1 MSEENQVSRREL
13 LRNLGI
19 SAALATSGAG
29 LVSAQVAQHV
39 HDAVSQEKSAANKG
53 EYAPKCFTAH
63 EFKTL
68 RRLSDLIIPADDHS
82 AGALEAGAAEW
93 IDYMAS
99 NSAELAE
106 IFTGGFGWL
115 DHHMQQ
121 QHGADFIDA
130 KPDEQTAVLDV
141 IAFKKNETPENAAG
155 VRFFAFLDV
164 GHELQVDERPP
175 PFQAGHGLVIGLHE
189 HVGGFLQTQDSGN
202 GFVDPAID
210 QVQGFKQMGFLHCDF
225 LSF

>member
-1 MSEENQVSRREL
+1 MSEEKQVSRRDL

-39 HDAVSQEKSAANKG
+39 HDAVAQEKSAADKG

-82 AGALEAGAAEW
+82 AGALEAGAADW

-99 NSAELAE
+99 NSGELAQ

-121 QHGADFIDA
+121 HHGTDFIDA
-130 KPDEQTAVLDV
+130 KPGEQTAVLDV

-155 VRFFAFLDV
+155 IHFFAWLRNLVTDAYYTSPIGTKDLGYMGNTAVSEFHV
-164 GHELQVDERPP
+164 PEEALQYALKRS
-175 PFQAGHGLVIGLHE
+175 PFA
-189 HVGGFLQTQDSGN
+189 
-202 GFVDPAID
+202 
-210 QVQGFKQMGFLHCDF
+210 
-225 LSF
+225 